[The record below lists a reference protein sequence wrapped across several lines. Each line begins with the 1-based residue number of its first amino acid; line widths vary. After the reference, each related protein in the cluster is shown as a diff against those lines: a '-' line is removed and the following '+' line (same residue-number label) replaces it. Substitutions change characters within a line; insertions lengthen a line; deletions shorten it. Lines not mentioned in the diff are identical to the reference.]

1 MVPLPDGLVSQAEI
15 DPALFRRL
23 LSRFATGVTVLTT
36 RDAGGNPVGM
46 TASSLVS
53 VSLEPPLISVCVDV
67 SAEMHRVLSASGDFV
82 VNVLAAGQQQL
93 SERFANMP
101 AERRFEDVAWRRTS
115 SGLIVLEGVLAHIE
129 CQRFAE
135 YPLGDHTLFVGR
147 VTGGAASDGEPLL
160 YFRSRY
166 GGFDSV

>member
-1 MVPLPDGLVSQAEI
+1 MSRVEI
-15 DPALFRRL
+15 DAGVFRRL

-36 RDAGGNPVGM
+36 QDADGGPVGM

-67 SAEMHRVLSASGDFV
+67 SAEMHRALSACGDFV

-93 SERFANMP
+93 SERFATMP
-101 AERRFEDVAWRRTS
+101 AERRFDGVGWRRTD

-129 CQRFAE
+129 CERFAE
-135 YPLGDHTLFVGR
+135 FPLGDHTLFVGR
-147 VTGGAASDGEPLL
+147 VTGGAATDGEPLL
-160 YFRSRY
+160 YFRGHY
-166 GGFDSV
+166 GAFNHP